1 MLGHSNY
8 IHHFSLENCKDMLK
22 ANDLRQV
29 NNIVLIHLSDSNSDE
44 KQFHKEVLELTNKNV
59 HVASNGMVIDFKKTP
74 F

>member
-1 MLGHSNY
+1 
-8 IHHFSLENCKDMLK
+8 MLK

-44 KQFHKEVLELTNKNV
+44 KQFVKEITELTYKNV
-59 HVASNGMVIDFKKTP
+59 CAAVNGMEIDFKKTP